1 MRNVFSSL
9 FISLDGVVERPDQWQ
24 FAFDDEMGE
33 ALTTVLQ
40 SADSILLGRVT
51 WQEWSGYW
59 PNATE
64 DKDFADWIN
73 NNQKYVVST
82 TLDSVDDWAN
92 STLLKGDFAGAIS
105 DLKNTDGGTISVAGS
120 PSVVRSLVE
129 HDLLDELQLLI
140 HPVVAGEG
148 RARLFPESATL
159 KKLELVSA
167 QPTSSGVIIANYRPV
182 R

>member
-148 RARLFPESATL
+148 RARLFPENATL

>member
-1 MRNVFSSL
+1 MRKVFSSL

-33 ALTTVLQ
+33 ALSTVLQ
-40 SADSILLGRVT
+40 SADTILLGRVS

-59 PNATE
+59 PTATE

-73 NNQKYVVST
+73 NTPKYVAST
-82 TLDSVDDWAN
+82 TLDSVDAWQN
-92 STLLKGDFAGAIS
+92 SNLVKGDFGAKVRE
-105 DLKNTDGGTISVAGS
+105 LKESDGGMISVGGS
-120 PSVVRSLVE
+120 PSLVRWLVE
-129 HDLLDELQLLI
+129 QDLLDELQLLI

-148 RARLFPESATL
+148 RARLFPDEFGLT
-159 KKLELVSA
+159 KLELVSA
-167 QPTSSGVIIANYRPV
+167 QPTSSGVIIAHYRPV